1 MQKQRGFTFIEL
13 ITVLA
18 VIGILAATAV
28 PLYNVLKQRT
38 YGREAVIM
46 AKQILDA
53 QVMYYLE
60 HNRFWPDDGRSIAIY
75 HDTLPTDPQI
85 ADVKDALKVTIPV
98 GHFLD
103 FSLSAENITAEDPVR
118 PRAYL
123 TIASHGNFPLFSGGS
138 DPYQFQAQ
146 VDRTGKFVY
155 IIPD

>member
-1 MQKQRGFTFIEL
+1 MRRQGGFTFIEL
-13 ITVLA
+13 ITVVAIVGVLA
-18 VIGILAATAV
+18 TTAV
-28 PLYNVLKQRT
+28 PLYRVLQQRT

-60 HNRFWPDDGRSIAIY
+60 HNRFWPDDGRTINIY

-85 ADVKDALKVTIPV
+85 ADVKAALNITIPV
-98 GHFLD
+98 GHYLD
-103 FSLSAENITAEDPVR
+103 FSLAAENITAEDPVR
-118 PRAYL
+118 PRVYL
-123 TIASHGNFPLFSGGS
+123 TVASHGNFALFSGGS
-138 DPYQFQAQ
+138 DPYHFQAQ